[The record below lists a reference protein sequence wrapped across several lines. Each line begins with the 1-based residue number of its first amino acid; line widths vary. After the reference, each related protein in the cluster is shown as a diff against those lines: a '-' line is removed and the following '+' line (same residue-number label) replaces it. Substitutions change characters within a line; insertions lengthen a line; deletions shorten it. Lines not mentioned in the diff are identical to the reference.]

1 MNHNQT
7 VRPLL
12 FAMLASLSGASQAVS
27 FTHNDITLDINGTI
41 NGFYVNREAQ
51 SINRATGASTTT
63 NNSELT
69 NGLLPGWINFVAT
82 TQANGQDIKAHF
94 SFAPGINNNSQTVG
108 LPIGNNA
115 GGAGTTNPYSQID
128 TRNVYFQFGNS
139 SWGTL
144 KFGRDIGLFGQN
156 IILSD
161 MTLIGV
167 GGTSNAGIPYN
178 TTFGMI
184 GHGYMYTGFQ
194 PQITYTTPNLNGLQA
209 AIGIFQPSKFAG
221 DETKAPGIQGMASYD
236 WKGSSASGKLWTG
249 FVSQTTSCS
258 VSPCSTSSF
267 SANGFELGAK
277 AGFGNFEAV
286 AYAFTGS
293 GLGLSTVGMIGH
305 GYMYTGFQ
313 PQITYTTPNYSGLQA
328 SVGIFQPSKFAGD
341 ETETPGV
348 QGMASYDWKGSS
360 ASGKLWTGF
369 VSQTTSCSVSP
380 CATSSFSANGFELGA
395 KAGFGNFE
403 AVAYVFTG
411 SGLGLSTV
419 GAQFYGGSNGAG
431 NKTDSEG
438 YFLQGTYKFGDTKVG
453 LNYGENKDKNGY
465 ALTGA
470 SSMDNIKN
478 RAYTLG
484 VYHSLNKYIT
494 LVGEFNDEKV
504 TNVSDTNYD
513 NKNRTLSFGGLI
525 FF

>member
-128 TRNVYFQFGNS
+128 TRNVYFQFGNN

-144 KFGRDIGLFGQN
+144 KFGRDIGLFGQH

-194 PQITYTTPNLNGLQA
+194 PQITYTTPN
-209 AIGIFQPSKFAG
+209 
-221 DETKAPGIQGMASYD
+221 
-236 WKGSSASGKLWTG
+236 
-249 FVSQTTSCS
+249 
-258 VSPCSTSSF
+258 
-267 SANGFELGAK
+267 
-277 AGFGNFEAV
+277 
-286 AYAFTGS
+286 
-293 GLGLSTVGMIGH
+293 
-305 GYMYTGFQ
+305 
-313 PQITYTTPNYSGLQA
+313 YSGLQA

-341 ETETPGV
+341 ETKTPGV

-380 CATSSFSANGFELGA
+380 CSTTSFSANGFELGA

-403 AVAYVFTG
+403 AVAYAFTG

-431 NKTDSEG
+431 NKTDSDG

-470 SSMDNIKN
+470 SPLNSIKN

-484 VYHSLNKYIT
+484 VYHSLNKFIT

>member
-194 PQITYTTPNLNGLQA
+194 PQITYTTPSLNGLQA
-209 AIGIFQPSKFAG
+209 SIGIFQPSKFAG

-293 GLGLSTVGMIGH
+293 GLGLSTVG
-305 GYMYTGFQ
+305 
-313 PQITYTTPNYSGLQA
+313 
-328 SVGIFQPSKFAGD
+328 
-341 ETETPGV
+341 
-348 QGMASYDWKGSS
+348 
-360 ASGKLWTGF
+360 
-369 VSQTTSCSVSP
+369 
-380 CATSSFSANGFELGA
+380 
-395 KAGFGNFE
+395 
-403 AVAYVFTG
+403 
-411 SGLGLSTV
+411 
-419 GAQFYGGSNGAG
+419 AQFYGGSNGAG
-431 NKTDSEG
+431 NKTDSDG

-470 SSMDNIKN
+470 SPMNSIKN

-484 VYHSLNKYIT
+484 VYHSLNKFIT

-513 NKNRTLSFGGLI
+513 NKNRTLSFGGII

>member
-194 PQITYTTPNLNGLQA
+194 PQITYTTPNLGGAQA

-293 GLGLSTVGMIGH
+293 GLGLSTVG
-305 GYMYTGFQ
+305 
-313 PQITYTTPNYSGLQA
+313 
-328 SVGIFQPSKFAGD
+328 
-341 ETETPGV
+341 
-348 QGMASYDWKGSS
+348 
-360 ASGKLWTGF
+360 
-369 VSQTTSCSVSP
+369 
-380 CATSSFSANGFELGA
+380 
-395 KAGFGNFE
+395 
-403 AVAYVFTG
+403 
-411 SGLGLSTV
+411 
-419 GAQFYGGSNGAG
+419 AQFYGGSNGAG
-431 NKTDSEG
+431 NKTDSDG

-470 SSMDNIKN
+470 SPMNSIKN

-484 VYHSLNKYIT
+484 VYHSLNKFIT

-513 NKNRTLSFGGLI
+513 NKNRTLSFGGII